1 MDPVD
6 FDQSTG
12 LPLLTLGSN
21 NTEFDYAAYLQDE
34 DLDYLGDAG
43 SSGSASIMNEVA
55 STSVSPST
63 SAVVRSNSNQKPR
76 LERRGHTK
84 SRRGCYNCKRR
95 RIKVVLLHCMQCV
108 LASLRLA

>member
-1 MDPVD
+1 MEPID
-6 FDQSTG
+6 FNQTTT

-34 DLDYLGDAG
+34 ELDYLAEAG
-43 SSGSASIMNEVA
+43 SSESASVMNEVA
-55 STSVSPST
+55 SASVSPPT
-63 SAVVRSNSNQKPR
+63 PSAIIKSNSSQKPR

-95 RIKVVLLHCMQCV
+95 RIKVVHSHYGSYLM
-108 LASLRLA
+108 